1 MEAFLKS
8 KTKKK
13 TMQYA
18 SYLQI
23 YNSMREMLCLGKKG
37 EHAPL
42 KGGPGQT
49 RTEWV
54 YNTL

>member
-1 MEAFLKS
+1 
-8 KTKKK
+8 
-13 TMQYA
+13 MQYA